1 MCSVPAEV
9 PPGAKA
15 RWLAELA
22 NALDDAQQ
30 LLMRLALHPE
40 ERAAARE
47 LHWRI
52 EAARLEVQSL
62 RVSRSVRPRDEI
74 GPERIESAAW

>member
-1 MCSVPAEV
+1 
-9 PPGAKA
+9 
-15 RWLAELA
+15 
-22 NALDDAQQ
+22 
-30 LLMRLALHPE
+30 MRLALLPE
-40 ERAAARE
+40 KRAAARE

-62 RVSRSVRPRDEI
+62 RVSRSIRPRDEM